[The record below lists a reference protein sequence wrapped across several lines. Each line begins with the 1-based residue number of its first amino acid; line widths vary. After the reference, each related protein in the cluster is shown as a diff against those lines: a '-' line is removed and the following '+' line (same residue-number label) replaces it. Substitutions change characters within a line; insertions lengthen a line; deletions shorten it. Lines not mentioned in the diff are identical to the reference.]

1 MPPRSVHFNGSVN
14 LPDAETVMR
23 EISARVPT
31 GVRRMTDGET
41 GERDYWI
48 SFQTSKFEAMPE
60 FVTVHSGRFY
70 ETADDAP
77 EMPQLRL
84 ADGVTADAI
93 QWPNL
98 GYADAYEGSFRTFRA
113 LQDEGTIAADV
124 RMQLQYPT
132 PLASMAGTIVPED
145 LPSVSRTYEEA
156 LLADLDRAMAT
167 LPHDRIAVQWDI
179 AVEMGLL
186 EGGFG
191 TDPAPV
197 DVIAAG
203 IITCVDR
210 VPEDVPVGL
219 HLCYGDYGHQHWK
232 QPASLELQVRLA
244 NAVAAGARRALDFVS
259 FTVPQDRN
267 DEPYFAPAAELSVG
281 DGTELYFALVP
292 YHPEMQPAGA
302 TAEQIGH
309 VDAALA
315 RSAGGVRPWGI
326 CTECGMGR
334 ARREDIPAL
343 LDLHRTILAEAA
355 G

>member
-1 MPPRSVHFNGSVN
+1 VHFNGSVN

-23 EISARVPT
+23 EISARIPS

-41 GERDYWI
+41 GERDYWV
-48 SFQTSKFEAMPE
+48 SFQTNKFKAMPE
-60 FVTVHSGRFY
+60 FVTVQSGRFY

-77 EMPQLRL
+77 EMPQLKL
-84 ADGVTADAI
+84 AEGVTADAI
-93 QWPNL
+93 RWPNL
-98 GYADAYEGSFRTFRA
+98 GYADAYEESFRTFRA
-113 LQDEGTIAADV
+113 LQGDGTIAAEM

-132 PLASMAGTIVPED
+132 PLASMAGTIVPDD

-156 LLADLDRAMAT
+156 LLADLDRAMVT
-167 LPHDRIAVQWDI
+167 LPHDWIAVQWDI

-197 DVIAAG
+197 DTIAPG
-203 IITCVDR
+203 IVTCVDR
-210 VPEDVPVGL
+210 VPEDVLVGL

-267 DEPYFAPAAELSVG
+267 DESYFAPIAELTVG
-281 DGTELYFALVP
+281 GGTELYFALVP
-292 YHPEMQPAGA
+292 YH
-302 TAEQIGH
+302 
-309 VDAALA
+309 LR
-315 RSAGGVRPWGI
+315 RSPLVRPPS
-326 CTECGMGR
+326 R
-334 ARREDIPAL
+334 
-343 LDLHRTILAEAA
+343 
-355 G
+355 

>member
-1 MPPRSVHFNGSVN
+1 MPPSSVHFNGSVN

-31 GVRRMTDGET
+31 GVSRMTDGET

-77 EMPQLRL
+77 EMPQLKL
-84 ADGVTADAI
+84 AEGVTADAI

-98 GYADAYEGSFRTFRA
+98 GYADAYEESFRTFRA
-113 LQDEGTIAADV
+113 LQDDDTIAADM

-145 LPSVSRTYEEA
+145 LPSVSRTYAEA
-156 LLADLDRAMAT
+156 LLADLDRAMVT

-186 EGGFG
+186 EGGLG

-197 DVIAAG
+197 DAVAPG
-203 IITCVDR
+203 IVACVER
-210 VPEDVPVGL
+210 VPADVPVGL

-244 NAVAAGARRALDFVS
+244 NAVATGARRALDFVS
-259 FTVPQDRN
+259 FTVPQDRT
-267 DEPYFAPAAELSVG
+267 DEPYFAPIAELTV
-281 DGTELYFALVP
+281 DAATELYFALVP
-292 YHPEMQPAGA
+292 YHPGTQPAGA
-302 TAEQIGH
+302 TTEQIGH
-309 VDAALA
+309 VDAALTRSPTGA
-315 RSAGGVRPWGI
+315 RTWGI

-343 LDLHRTILAEAA
+343 LDLHRTILAEATT
-355 G
+355 